1 MIAPPPVDVLV
12 VAETGDSFLQALNA
26 KSEIAAM
33 KSIFFIWLILMC
45 FERVIG
51 LKLAVRMPIYKAFPA
66 TVAYFFLPVAS
77 LEKLLQILSLLVADS
92 CSSITRELYRD
103 ALPIPSTA
111 GQ

>member
-1 MIAPPPVDVLV
+1 
-12 VAETGDSFLQALNA
+12 
-26 KSEIAAM
+26 M
-33 KSIFFIWLILMC
+33 KSVFFIWLILMS

-103 ALPIPSTA
+103 VLPIPPTA
-111 GQ
+111 G